1 MVNEFKEKIAGE
13 IALSAD
19 PGKTI
24 KKWREEFGISQHEL
38 ADNVGISHSV
48 ISDYESGRR
57 KSPGVATVK
66 KIVEAMI
73 QIDIMNGSRTIQK
86 YLPDKHMDCIIAM
99 EEFPGG
105 VDMSKFIKWISGT
118 NIGFDGSPQK
128 KVYGYT
134 VVDSL
139 KAILSLSSGD
149 YMKIYGWST
158 ERALIFT
165 DVHYGRSPM
174 IAIRAHPL
182 TPALV
187 VYDRPD
193 AVDPLAVKLSRLERI
208 PLVSTDMSVESI
220 VEKLEK
226 YKEGI

>member
-38 ADNVGISHSV
+38 ADTVGISHSV
-48 ISDYESGRR
+48 VSDYESGRR

-86 YLPDKHMDCIIAM
+86 YLPDKQMDCIIAM

-105 VDMSKFIKWISGT
+105 VDMSRFII
-118 NIGFDGSPQK
+118 
-128 KVYGYT
+128 YT
-134 VVDSL
+134 S
-139 KAILSLSSGD
+139 ILH
-149 YMKIYGWST
+149 IYII
-158 ERALIFT
+158 LQ
-165 DVHYGRSPM
+165 
-174 IAIRAHPL
+174 
-182 TPALV
+182 
-187 VYDRPD
+187 
-193 AVDPLAVKLSRLERI
+193 
-208 PLVSTDMSVESI
+208 
-220 VEKLEK
+220 
-226 YKEGI
+226 

>member
-1 MVNEFKEKIAGE
+1 MVNDFKEKIAGE

-38 ADNVGISHSV
+38 ADTVGISHSV
-48 ISDYESGRR
+48 VSDYESGRR

-86 YLPDKHMDCIIAM
+86 YLPDKQMDCIIAM

-105 VDMSKFIKWISGT
+105 VDMSRFIKWISGT
-118 NIGFDGSPQK
+118 NIGFDGMPQK

-134 VVDSL
+134 IVDSL
-139 KAILSLSSGD
+139 KAILSLNSGD

-187 VYDRPD
+187 VYDKPD
-193 AVDPLAVKLSRLERI
+193 AVDELAVKLSRLERI
-208 PLVSTDMSVESI
+208 PLVSTDMSVEGI

>member
-1 MVNEFKEKIAGE
+1 MIEELREKIAGE
-13 IALSAD
+13 ITLSNE
-19 PGKTI
+19 PGMTI
-24 KKWREEFGISQHEL
+24 RKWREEFGLSQNQMAE
-38 ADNVGISHSV
+38 AMGVSHSV

-57 KSPGVATVK
+57 KSPGAGVIK
-66 KIVEAMI
+66 KLVDAIIELDQEA
-73 QIDIMNGSRTIQK
+73 GSPTISK
-86 YLPDKHMDCIIAM
+86 YVPEALSECIIAM
-99 EEFPGG
+99 GEFRNGVSMSQFISDIGG
-105 VDMSKFIKWISGT
+105 TDLNTDKLPSKM
-118 NIGFDGSPQK
+118 
-128 KVYGYT
+128 VYGYT
-134 VVDSL
+134 ILNSL
-139 KAILSLSSGD
+139 KAIINLSSND

-187 VYDRPD
+187 VYVKPD
-193 AVDPLAVKLSRLERI
+193 AIDPLAIKLSRLERI
-208 PLVSTDMSVESI
+208 PLVRTDMNISEI